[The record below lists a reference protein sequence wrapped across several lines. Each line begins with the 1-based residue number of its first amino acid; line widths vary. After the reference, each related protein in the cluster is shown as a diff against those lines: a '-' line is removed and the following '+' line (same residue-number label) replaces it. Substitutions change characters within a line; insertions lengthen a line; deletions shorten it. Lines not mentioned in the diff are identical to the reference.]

1 MTNFIEKV
9 RLFTDGGC
17 RGNPGSG
24 AIGIVICDADHKELG
39 RYSQC
44 IGQTTNNRAEYMALI
59 KGLERCAQFTRRRV
73 VCFTDSQLV
82 VNQMSGKWQLK
93 NDELRTLFFE
103 VKKFEQ
109 PFDEV
114 IYTHV
119 KRTNPY
125 IKKADKLLNEAF
137 EGR

>member
-1 MTNFIEKV
+1 VT
-9 RLFTDGGC
+9 
-17 RGNPGSG
+17 
-24 AIGIVICDADHKELG
+24 DHKELD

-44 IGQTTNNRAEYMALI
+44 IGQTTNNRAEYIALI
-59 KGLERCAQFTRRRV
+59 KGLERCAQFTRRHV

-82 VNQMSGKWQLK
+82 VNQMSGKWRLK
-93 NDELRTLFFE
+93 NDELRALFFE

-109 PFDEV
+109 SFDEV